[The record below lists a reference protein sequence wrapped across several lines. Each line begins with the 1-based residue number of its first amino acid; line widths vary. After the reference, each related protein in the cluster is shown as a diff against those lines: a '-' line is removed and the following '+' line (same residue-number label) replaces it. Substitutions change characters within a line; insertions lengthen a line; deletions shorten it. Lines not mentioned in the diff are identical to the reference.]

1 VIDRDFVAN
10 SESGEACGM
19 KKSFVNEGL
28 AKWNNDREKWRSTQS
43 AKSSASSSNI
53 HAVDVDVI
61 VEHLFSQHRKTLPSA
76 VPLPQMV
83 DILIDF
89 WEADGLY
96 D

>member
-1 VIDRDFVAN
+1 MVID
-10 SESGEACGM
+10 M

-28 AKWNNDREKWRSTQS
+28 TKWNTDREKWRAGRLT
-43 AKSSASSSNI
+43 KSLTAPSNI
-53 HAVDVDVI
+53 HAVDVDII
-61 VEHLFSQHRKTLPSA
+61 VEHLFSQQRKTLPSP